1 MTRRAS
7 ILDAVEPEPIAHMA
21 PAEMER
27 LNLDPGDMMRLSS
40 RRGNI
45 DIKVR
50 QDNGV
55 QAGMVFVPFCYAEA
69 AVNLLT
75 NDALDPIGKIA
86 EVKYCAV
93 KAEKLELGEAAQ

>member
-1 MTRRAS
+1 MTRRAN

-40 RRGNI
+40 RRGHI

-55 QAGMVFVPFCYAEA
+55 
-69 AVNLLT
+69 
-75 NDALDPIGKIA
+75 
-86 EVKYCAV
+86 
-93 KAEKLELGEAAQ
+93 